1 MCEGVTTV
9 NGSEEVIIE
18 LLLNSA
24 LLSICDQNADESFKS
39 LSKAKDLLRIIP
51 RCNLETIIML
61 QLAVALFFEEDQ
73 QIESEFSYL

>member
-24 LLSICDQNADESFKS
+24 LLSICD
-39 LSKAKDLLRIIP
+39 
-51 RCNLETIIML
+51 
-61 QLAVALFFEEDQ
+61 
-73 QIESEFSYL
+73 